1 MKHTVKWFK
10 QRLDRQLGKQV
21 LKQIQFDI
29 ISKIH
34 CVRQIQLGSV
44 ENQYIANS
52 RIDNMCSWFKSEE
65 VEEPGLTEVIMAD
78 LEKVVKLPLLLNM
91 HLLIQLLLGLL
102 LLFLLLL

>member
-1 MKHTVKWFK
+1 M
-10 QRLDRQLGKQV
+10 
-21 LKQIQFDI
+21 KQIQFDI

-44 ENQYIANS
+44 ENQYIAN
-52 RIDNMCSWFKSEE
+52 SWFKSEE